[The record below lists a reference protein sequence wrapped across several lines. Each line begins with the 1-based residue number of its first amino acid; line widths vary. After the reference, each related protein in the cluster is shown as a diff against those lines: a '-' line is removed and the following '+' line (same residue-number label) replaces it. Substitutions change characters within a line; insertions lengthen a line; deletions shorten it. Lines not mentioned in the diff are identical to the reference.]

1 MSVYGYEMKVIGYYT
16 KLIDDNV
23 KTLKEAIEACEELR
37 DYLVGKEMYN
47 DMLRLEGLMSHASMH
62 AAGLLIMNDEVDNHF
77 PVRINRKENVSV
89 CEWNK
94 KIVEGLG
101 AFKFDLLGLKQ
112 LTIFDKTLK
121 AIERNH
127 GVKLTL
133 DDIYNIDLEDKAIY
147 EVLNKGKLK
156 TIFQFTGDTAGS
168 IIAKM
173 KPECFN
179 DVMVAESISRP
190 GIKEC
195 DLYLQNRTDY
205 LETGDYIKPRYWNL
219 VKDILEESYGAIVYQ
234 EQTMMI
240 MHKIAGW
247 DLGKADSMRKV
258 KNLEEY
264 REDFVNGALSNGVPQ
279 DIANEIFDRF
289 SLQYSFNKGHACAYG
304 KISCICA
311 WLLANYPSEFIASSM
326 TLELT
331 QSEPDIK
338 GFIMEAKTLGINIL
352 PADINLST
360 SEYEA
365 FKEGI
370 RIPLTSIKQVGD
382 SVYEY
387 ILKARE
393 KGKIQS
399 LEHFLAVVPKSK
411 ANKKVVKNLIIGGA
425 FDFITPNRS
434 ELLIRFMTLR
444 NEDISKVFFY
454 CDEVQMMYE
463 KEVYGFALG
472 KHPLDG
478 FKSEDIKSFENG
490 STISIIGIANDVILR
505 LDKNNNEMCFAT
517 MENQVCEYRA
527 VVFSRTF
534 VRFKQLLKKGMK
546 LRLTGKR
553 DGNSILVSEVSVI

>member
-190 GIKEC
+190 G
-195 DLYLQNRTDY
+195 
-205 LETGDYIKPRYWNL
+205 
-219 VKDILEESYGAIVYQ
+219 V
-234 EQTMMI
+234 
-240 MHKIAGW
+240 
-247 DLGKADSMRKV
+247 
-258 KNLEEY
+258 
-264 REDFVNGALSNGVPQ
+264 DF
-279 DIANEIFDRF
+279 
-289 SLQYSFNKGHACAYG
+289 
-304 KISCICA
+304 
-311 WLLANYPSEFIASSM
+311 
-326 TLELT
+326 
-331 QSEPDIK
+331 
-338 GFIMEAKTLGINIL
+338 
-352 PADINLST
+352 
-360 SEYEA
+360 
-365 FKEGI
+365 
-370 RIPLTSIKQVGD
+370 
-382 SVYEY
+382 
-387 ILKARE
+387 
-393 KGKIQS
+393 
-399 LEHFLAVVPKSK
+399 
-411 ANKKVVKNLIIGGA
+411 
-425 FDFITPNRS
+425 
-434 ELLIRFMTLR
+434 
-444 NEDISKVFFY
+444 
-454 CDEVQMMYE
+454 
-463 KEVYGFALG
+463 
-472 KHPLDG
+472 
-478 FKSEDIKSFENG
+478 
-490 STISIIGIANDVILR
+490 
-505 LDKNNNEMCFAT
+505 
-517 MENQVCEYRA
+517 
-527 VVFSRTF
+527 
-534 VRFKQLLKKGMK
+534 
-546 LRLTGKR
+546 
-553 DGNSILVSEVSVI
+553 

>member
-1 MSVYGYEMKVIGYYT
+1 
-16 KLIDDNV
+16 
-23 KTLKEAIEACEELR
+23 
-37 DYLVGKEMYN
+37 MYN

-94 KIVEGLG
+94 KIVESLG

-190 GIKEC
+190 GVKET

-240 MHKIAGW
+240 MNKIAGW

-289 SLQYSFNKGHACAYG
+289 SLQYCFNKSHACAYG

-534 VRFKQLLKKGMK
+534 VRFKHLLKKGMK